1 MNNFTHKMLFQ
12 LNQQVS
18 RLAKENEELKRIIR
32 ELEAKVYGGPTK

>member
-1 MNNFTHKMLFQ
+1 MNEFTNKMLFQ

-32 ELEAKVYGGPTK
+32 ELEAKVYGGTTK

>member
-18 RLAKENEELKRIIR
+18 KLAKENEELKRIIR
-32 ELEAKVYGGPTK
+32 KLEAKLNETK

>member
-1 MNNFTHKMLFQ
+1 MNEFTNKMLFQ

-32 ELEAKVYGGPTK
+32 ELEAKLNETK

>member
-32 ELEAKVYGGPTK
+32 ELEAKLNETK